1 MLIKVHK
8 ILGSLPGFCGRV
20 FISYSIYCY
29 TIIMN
34 RIIDGTMEA
43 GNHLVIAANWRKMLT
58 KRMLSGAHRIYDIK
72 QNKSRV

>member
-34 RIIDGTMEA
+34 RIIDGTMDA
-43 GNHLVIAANWRKMLT
+43 GNHLVIAANWRKMPTRL
-58 KRMLSGAHRIYDIK
+58 MLPGAQEI
-72 QNKSRV
+72 